1 MNISHR
7 STLRMLTTITF
18 LVLNYLQI
26 DLINSW
32 IILLHARGNLSLSHG
47 KECLLRIVFKLW
59 ICRWDHGQWLMLSA
73 FSLDSIV
80 FIVFDEIGWYS
91 ILFSICYCIFIHG
104 ISNILALVIFFTWES
119 FFIWRLGFLRVWKL
133 QVVSIW
139 RWHASFVLLF
149 IDWNQ
154 KGVVWHLLFGL
165 LLMAYW
171 SWLSGIDILK
181 HTSQNCLLAM
191 NTILLGLRLLIIS
204 LRHQTLSEHF
214 LVVHNC
220 FLDLV

>member
-7 STLRMLTTITF
+7 STLRMLTTIAF

-26 DLINSW
+26 DFINSR
-32 IILLHARGNLSLSHG
+32 IILLHAWGNLSLSHG

-171 SWLSGIDILK
+171 SWLSGIDIL
-181 HTSQNCLLAM
+181 
-191 NTILLGLRLLIIS
+191 
-204 LRHQTLSEHF
+204 
-214 LVVHNC
+214 
-220 FLDLV
+220 